1 MNLTTLRHVANGSG
15 GILYLMLFLLFV
27 ALTIAIERTWYL
39 RRVLATGHRLMGR
52 LDKVTTLEA
61 PLLRDLA
68 DSCGALPQARVIEAV
83 QGHNLE
89 HDFERLPD
97 TIEEAIMRELPRV
110 DRHLW
115 ILDTI
120 ITLAPLL
127 GLLGTIIGMFNAF
140 QVLSDAG
147 SAPTKVTGGVAE
159 ALLATATGLFIAI
172 MGLVFFNGLNKR
184 VEAIM
189 QQMDALKMMLL
200 NRMYPHYHVPAK
212 PRHPTHDHGHDTV
225 ARIVRVGEV

>member
-1 MNLTTLRHVANGSG
+1 MNLATLQHVANGSG

-39 RRVLATGHRLMGR
+39 RRVLANGHRLMIR
-52 LDKVTTLEA
+52 LDQVQALEE
-61 PLLRDLA
+61 PLLRDLV
-68 DSCGALPQARVIEAV
+68 DSCGELPQARVIDAV
-83 QGHNLE
+83 RRHNLD
-89 HDFERLPD
+89 HDFDRLPD
-97 TIEEAIMRELPRV
+97 TIEEAVMRELPRV

-189 QQMDALKMMLL
+189 QQLDALKMMLI
-200 NRMYPHYHVPAK
+200 NRMYPHYHAPPK
-212 PRHPTHDHGHDTV
+212 PRSQPHGHDTV
-225 ARIVRVGEV
+225 TRMVRIGEA